1 MMNSK
6 ELTIPTFG
14 VGNAGCAVAL
24 SLRSDRDAVDSRV
37 ERVWGDL
44 EPNVDWA

>member
-6 ELTIPTFG
+6 ELTIPTLG

-24 SLRSDRDAVDSRV
+24 SLRSDRDAADSHV
-37 ERVWGDL
+37 EWVRGDL
-44 EPNVDWA
+44 ESNVDWA